1 MFLEGLPVGIQ
12 KMPIRE
18 TTSKLR
24 VCNPYQ
30 IVAVGGFSPRSM
42 GLAMADGVGPQG
54 GGLRGLGALSV

>member
-30 IVAVGGFSPRSM
+30 TVAVRGFTGCNGSVPALPGGVVW
-42 GLAMADGVGPQG
+42 G
-54 GGLRGLGALSV
+54 